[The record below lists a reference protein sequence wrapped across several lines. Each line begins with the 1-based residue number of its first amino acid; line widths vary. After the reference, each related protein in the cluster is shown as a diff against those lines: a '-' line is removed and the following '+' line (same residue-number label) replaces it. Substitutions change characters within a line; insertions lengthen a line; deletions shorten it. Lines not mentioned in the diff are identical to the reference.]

1 MYKIDETVAIA
12 DFREF
17 YAKHNRKPIEDEKIL
32 EQYPDVIEAI
42 KLGNLDLTG
51 NQPIYNLV
59 NPILNDNSNPE
70 ITSVSFKTRIL
81 PSEQRSI
88 SKGID
93 VAKDKLLF
101 VHKCYAHIIGQPV
114 QMLDKF
120 YKEDY
125 AVVEQVSA
133 LFI

>member
-1 MYKIDETVAIA
+1 MYKIDETVAIT

-51 NQPIYNLV
+51 TQPMYNLAKPV
-59 NPILNDNSNPE
+59 LNDDGGND
-70 ITSVSFKTRIL
+70 TMAVVFKTRIL

-93 VAKDKLLF
+93 VAKDKLFF

-120 YKEDY
+120 SKEDY